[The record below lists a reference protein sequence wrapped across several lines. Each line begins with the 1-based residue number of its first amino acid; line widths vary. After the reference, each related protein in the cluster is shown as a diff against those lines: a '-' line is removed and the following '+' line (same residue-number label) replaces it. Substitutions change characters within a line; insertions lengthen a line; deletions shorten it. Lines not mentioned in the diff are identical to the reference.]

1 MIKKVLGKAIAGTM
15 TAGLLMVPV
24 AGTVAPQVANVACK
38 HAYPDSVATSMNIRV
53 DKAFQ
58 RQGEK
63 NFARMTVRSGAGTP
77 TGTVSFRVQSVKKV
91 QYAKL
96 KNGKAT
102 FRIPSSLKAGRTYGI
117 NSVYFGQCKFRKTD
131 DTAYVTVVKRRR

>member
-1 MIKKVLGKAIAGTM
+1 MIKKVLVKAVAGTA
-15 TAGLLMVPV
+15 TAGVMLVPV
-24 AGTVAPQVANVACK
+24 AGTVAPQVANVACR
-38 HAYPDSVATSMNIRV
+38 YPDTVSTSMNIHV

-58 RQGEK
+58 RQGER
-63 NFARMTVRSGAGTP
+63 NYARMTVRSGAGAP
-77 TGTVSFRVQSVKKV
+77 TGTVSFRIHTVKKV

-117 NSVYFGQCKFRKTD
+117 SSIYFGQCKFRKTT
-131 DTAYVTVVKRRR
+131 DTAFVSVFKKKGRR

>member
-1 MIKKVLGKAIAGTM
+1 MIKKVLGKTIAGTL

-24 AGTVAPQVANVACK
+24 AGTVAPQVANVACN
-38 HAYPDSVATSMNIRV
+38 YPDTVATSMNIRV

-58 RQGEK
+58 RQGET

-77 TGTVSFRVQSVKKV
+77 TGSVSFRVQSVKRV